1 MVRIAG
7 HHSLR
12 RRYLLLECLR
22 AAAAL
27 KLVLPLE
34 FSNRMTAIYDGP
46 IPSCPIESLTWSRQA
61 RRRLPDPPEW
71 LGTIKPIRMLH
82 ASGPGDS
89 ASSATQDLS
98 AARAEDAL
106 PDVDDEQES
115 DRSRILEL
123 FSAPLRSPLSSKLE
137 RFFGMGRAPGADGG
151 GVGGRLVVARGTGS
165 SQQSAGLAVDGG
177 STADTSASLSGF
189 RYPEWDFARGRYR
202 SDWCTVAEFD
212 PPNASG
218 EPNPLPS
225 ACDRILRRELA
236 RVGLSHQRHRR
247 QEHGDILDLNA
258 VVDAVVRRAAGGGPD
273 TRVYESRR
281 RTAHDLSVLVLLD
294 ATGSTGE
301 SSMGRRVFDQQ
312 RTLAAR
318 LTAALDD
325 LGGRVATFGF
335 LSQGRKSVRFIRV
348 KEFNDRYDIA
358 AQRRLSSLSP
368 AGFTRLGAG
377 IRHATHILDSRG
389 GTSRKLLVIIGDGLP
404 YENDYTT
411 AYAEQD
417 SRKALSEAV
426 TRGIGCVCLS
436 IASTTDIGVIERV
449 WGDVPHRR
457 LKHPSE
463 LSGSVR
469 PLFRSA
475 LRIAGATQRSINNT
489 KP

>member
-1 MVRIAG
+1 M
-7 HHSLR
+7 
-12 RRYLLLECLR
+12 
-22 AAAAL
+22 
-27 KLVLPLE
+27 
-34 FSNRMTAIYDGP
+34 
-46 IPSCPIESLTWSRQA
+46 
-61 RRRLPDPPEW
+61 
-71 LGTIKPIRMLH
+71 
-82 ASGPGDS
+82 
-89 ASSATQDLS
+89 
-98 AARAEDAL
+98 
-106 PDVDDEQES
+106 
-115 DRSRILEL
+115 
-123 FSAPLRSPLSSKLE
+123 
-137 RFFGMGRAPGADGG
+137 
-151 GVGGRLVVARGTGS
+151 GGRLVVALGTGS
-165 SQQSAGLAVDGG
+165 SQQSSGPAVDVG
-177 STADTSASLSGF
+177 STADTSASLIGF

-202 SDWCTVAEFD
+202 IDWCTVAEFD

-377 IRHATHILDSRG
+377 IRHARHILDTRG